1 MHQVRAHLA
10 HTGAPLAGDALYG
23 GKPIAG
29 HDGFFLHA
37 GKISLPYRGQ
47 SIVVEAPPPARF
59 AAALAA
65 LGLA

>member
-10 HTGAPLAGDALYG
+10 HVGAPIAGDARYG
-23 GKPIAG
+23 GAAIAD

-37 GKISLPYRGQ
+37 ARVVLPADVT
-47 SIVVEAPPPARF
+47 IEAAMPQRF

-65 LGLA
+65 VQL